1 MSEMNEEVGVVLH
14 ENVVLEKFEGEA
26 LPENL
31 VERLHIEDG
40 EIVKHEFLED
50 GEVVRT
56 ETVKE
61 VD

>member
-1 MSEMNEEVGVVLH
+1 MSNNEVEGVVVEEH
-14 ENVVLEKFEGEA
+14 GVLEKFEGEVR
-26 LPENL
+26 PENV
-31 VERLHIEDG
+31 VERIYVVNG
-40 EIVKHEFLED
+40 EIVKQEWLEN

>member
-1 MSEMNEEVGVVLH
+1 MIGDTEGVIVEER
-14 ENVVLEKFEGEA
+14 VVLEKFEGEPV
-26 LPENL
+26 PENV
-31 VERLHIEDG
+31 VERVHLLNG

-56 ETVKE
+56 EDKE